1 VKDLVRS
8 PKQLGNLIRTA
19 RKRKNLSQR
28 DLASATGLRQEQI
41 SIIENGYGSTKLHT
55 LLAICAALD
64 LDIQIVPRATDD
76 WNLP

>member
-1 VKDLVRS
+1 VKDLVRN

-28 DLASATGLRQEQI
+28 DLASKIALRQEQI
-41 SIIENGYGSTKLHT
+41 SIIENGYESTKLHT

-64 LDIQIVPRATDD
+64 LDVQIVPRSTGD
-76 WNLP
+76 WNRE